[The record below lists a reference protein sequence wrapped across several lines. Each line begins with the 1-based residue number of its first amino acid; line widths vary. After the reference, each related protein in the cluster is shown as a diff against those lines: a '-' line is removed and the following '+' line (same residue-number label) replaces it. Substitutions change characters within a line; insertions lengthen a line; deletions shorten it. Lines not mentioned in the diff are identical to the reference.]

1 MAHAITGEE
10 TDSLPPSRLRKGPS
24 WESWSSLQTHP
35 FQQGEHRGRGWGGNP
50 IPLAQ
55 CPLGTEAQS
64 KSKTW
69 FWALCSLRNDTL
81 GVTSY
86 TSWGQWCIFDKFYQ
100 IPNPAGSDAHPWQGI
115 DSHLPPVP
123 PVLFLPWPCMTLSQA
138 PSTSWSHL
146 TRGQTSRD
154 LPVWG
159 PIVIDSLGLMEGK
172 KKKEID
178 FGEINNLVAITML
191 DTSIKI
197 KPENSSKS
205 GSRWETPN

>member
-1 MAHAITGEE
+1 
-10 TDSLPPSRLRKGPS
+10 
-24 WESWSSLQTHP
+24 
-35 FQQGEHRGRGWGGNP
+35 
-50 IPLAQ
+50 
-55 CPLGTEAQS
+55 
-64 KSKTW
+64 
-69 FWALCSLRNDTL
+69 
-81 GVTSY
+81 
-86 TSWGQWCIFDKFYQ
+86 
-100 IPNPAGSDAHPWQGI
+100 
-115 DSHLPPVP
+115 
-123 PVLFLPWPCMTLSQA
+123 MTLSQA

-159 PIVIDSLGLMEGK
+159 PTVIDSLGLMEGK

-205 GSRWETPN
+205 GSR